1 MVAAPETKAC
11 SDVVMNKEEVLQDP
25 PSAEELKSKAAEV
38 EKLEA
43 GVEKSEPSQASGSKD
58 VTDAENTA
66 KLEKAALKFAEGKRA
81 LIQNQNQLAVDAF
94 AEACALQSAVHGD
107 MSATMCEF
115 YYYYGRALLDL
126 ARIEGDVLGNALAG
140 VPEGEDMENSQVEDP
155 EKLTEEERD
164 TVAQQVDEALEEN
177 FKKNEGIKDDD
188 TMETEDDVESKDNE
202 EKTENGEEKDAQNE
216 AVEDGDK
223 TKGADDQAESSDV
236 KKAENGEDKKA
247 ENAEDKKTENE
258 DEEATETENAKE
270 KTDED
275 SKTKNGEEKVS
286 NEDAKPKSKS
296 DDVKKSANGAATDL
310 SEEKADKDEEEGD
323 DMEAEAA
330 EDDNAAEEDDTAE
343 GDAAADGDEA
353 ADEDTQESEEDVP
366 SLQLAWEVLELAKT
380 IYEKNANLSE
390 EENTKLSQVYLKLGE
405 VSLENENYPESINMY
420 SACLKIQES
429 ILEADDRWLAE
440 THYQLG
446 LAHSL
451 ADNFDVAVEH
461 LQSAISVIEARIKNV
476 SQKLEKDNIKISDD
490 LETSSLSSEQKLMVS
505 DVRELQKLLPELQEK
520 MTDIKDTKAS
530 FTEKLKAMKAHFSGQ
545 LSGGSD
551 RKSAFEEGTSSFS
564 EDAEKK
570 DAKPISNMLI
580 RKKRKPE
587 EEAAAP
593 AEDIKKPRTEGDAN
607 GTDAPLEKKDDKI
620 AADPKAEEKMDVQP
634 SDDKMES

>member
-1 MVAAPETKAC
+1 M
-11 SDVVMNKEEVLQDP
+11 
-25 PSAEELKSKAAEV
+25 
-38 EKLEA
+38 
-43 GVEKSEPSQASGSKD
+43 
-58 VTDAENTA
+58 
-66 KLEKAALKFAEGKRA
+66 EKAALKFAEGKRA

-155 EKLTEEERD
+155 EKLTGEFSAYITSFLLLIWNFVNVEEERD

-310 SEEKADKDEEEGD
+310 S
-323 DMEAEAA
+323 
-330 EDDNAAEEDDTAE
+330 
-343 GDAAADGDEA
+343 
-353 ADEDTQESEEDVP
+353 ESEEDVP

-530 FTEKLKAMKAHFSGQ
+530 FTEKLKAMKV
-545 LSGGSD
+545 L
-551 RKSAFEEGTSSFS
+551 
-564 EDAEKK
+564 
-570 DAKPISNMLI
+570 L
-580 RKKRKPE
+580 
-587 EEAAAP
+587 
-593 AEDIKKPRTEGDAN
+593 
-607 GTDAPLEKKDDKI
+607 
-620 AADPKAEEKMDVQP
+620 
-634 SDDKMES
+634 